1 MEPHILRRL
10 TQIRLDICLVLAR
23 FHLKEIPF
31 VTLCYFEYFEL
42 SISLIFN
49 YGVMELL
56 SRPVGILDCKD
67 SVLEENR
74 MESKIKPKTVRV

>member
-42 SISLIFN
+42 SISLMFN
-49 YGVMELL
+49 YDVMELS
-56 SRPVGILDCKD
+56 SRQHSTLDCKD
-67 SVLEENR
+67 SKHE
-74 MESKIKPKTVRV
+74 